1 MINQPMIRTFLNA
14 HGSVTLV
21 YGSSDQDETQS
32 LDLEM
37 MAIAKCD
44 IAAVAKALIKLAK
57 EE

>member
-1 MINQPMIRTFLNA
+1 MINQPMIRAFVNSL
-14 HGSVTLV
+14 GSITLV

-32 LDLEM
+32 LELEM

-44 IAAVAKALIKLAK
+44 IAAIAKALIKLAK